1 MSLYILL
8 CFFHLLN
15 NYHKSIHLYC
25 NTAKKVGD
33 DKRLIL
39 ILKTGSDSFIP
50 SEAAARHR

>member
-1 MSLYILL
+1 M
-8 CFFHLLN
+8 FFHLLN